1 MAYYGRDPTTMKKEN
16 KQWNSLL
23 QKERKRIHIKKIRA
37 GPATDVYRAP
47 KPLGGQ
53 PGRAFKPGELEE
65 TMKDWQHF
73 YNKKNLATDPLS
85 LGKSAP
91 EALKEKQAKLDTRS
105 KKLRST
111 KFPVTHSLKTDP
123 TLLANRKNIQSVD
136 SDGNPD
142 VITKFDNL
150 PVDDNVKSFYTKQL
164 TPEQAKKN
172 YKFSVTRGKKEK
184 YFGGKTKKR
193 RRKKKRKTRRRKKKT
208 KRKRKYRKKRT
219 RRKRGGNKQLS
230 DKQTFLKEVKKNE
243 KKLKP
248 MFTDFMDRFIISKKT
263 ITFNMVLK
271 EIENMK
277 DSEFEKNINNIINN
291 KSRSK
296 KGGTWLPSIPSTTGD
311 DNVDTYNCTL
321 LVILILFA
329 ISQIAFSYMWLRG
342 DPGLRF
348 GLRPAIDNM
357 RDILGPIL
365 YAVNIFCRVWVLF
378 HNHPPQLDHLSA
390 SVRRQNNARDIMQ
403 QINHVEPMIIRRR
416 LLEEAPDSVGT
427 FDWQAM
433 ESFLNEVRQIL
444 EEFEIRYYAPADS
457 TTGTKRGI

>member
-1 MAYYGRDPTTMKKEN
+1 MAYYGRDPITMKKKN
-16 KQWNSLL
+16 QLWNSLL
-23 QKERKRIHIKKIRA
+23 QKERQRLHKKKIRA

-91 EALKEKQAKLDTRS
+91 EALKEKQAKLDTRP
-105 KKLRST
+105 KNLRKS
-111 KFPVTHSLKTDP
+111 KFPVTYSLKSDP
-123 TLLANRKNIQSVD
+123 VLLENRKKQEAPD
-136 SDGNPD
+136 AKANPTTNMRD
-142 VITKFDNL
+142 YKTTLKF
-150 PVDDNVKSFYTKQL
+150 
-164 TPEQAKKN
+164 
-172 YKFSVTRGKKEK
+172 KKEN

-296 KGGTWLPSIPSTTGD
+296 KGGVLLPDPAHHLIGD
-311 DNVDTYNCTL
+311 DNVDTYNCVL
-321 LVILILFA
+321 FVIIVTVA
-329 ISQIAFSYMWLRG
+329 ISQIWFSSQWLRG
-342 DPGLRF
+342 ERGVRF
-348 GLRPAIDNM
+348 GLGPALEIMD
-357 RDILGPIL
+357 DIMGPVL
-365 YAVNIFCRVWVLF
+365 TFLNIFCRVWVLF
-378 HNHPPQLDHLSA
+378 HNHPPQLSTHL
-390 SVRRQNNARDIMQ
+390 RRQDSARDIMQ
-403 QINHVEPMIIRRR
+403 QINRVEPMIIRQRV
-416 LLEEAPDSVGT
+416 LAGAPDS
-427 FDWQAM
+427 FDTVFSWQAM
-433 ESFLNEVRQIL
+433 ENYLHEIRQIV
-444 EEFEIRYYAPADS
+444 EQFENRYYAPADS
-457 TTGTKRGI
+457 TAGTKRGI